1 MDDNSLPPEA
11 GNEQVTGEAPLATE
25 GDDFEEPIVGSI
37 DTSDWYS
44 TEDEATSKSTLR
56 STTSSTANGYI
67 AAFKVSSGL
76 HLVDEEETKRAY
88 RNHGE
93 LGLFSLFIT
102 QEIKR
107 SLGQW
112 TNEALSIRGLAPT
125 TIAEFDAYL
134 GLEFAMSICPLNE
147 ISDFWSEKR
156 FLGQHDFVETMGRT
170 RFQNIRSSLKIYPPT
185 PPVLHVRVQGAHEVS
200 EYPQQSQNPPTNTS
214 CSPPVSL
221 QLHRSMQ
228 ALPARPAVQDG
239 SNGVVDAAGDNYST
253 TTTTSPSEYD
263 TSRDPL
269 WHSRILLRHIQR
281 KFADVA
287 IPYGVSSLD
296 ENSIRT
302 KARTAAKSFIPT
314 KPDKNAIRFYAVVG
328 WESLCQRSR
337 VVA

>member
-25 GDDFEEPIVGSI
+25 GDEFEEPIVGSI

-44 TEDEATSKSTLR
+44 TEDEAT
-56 STTSSTANGYI
+56 I
-67 AAFKVSSGL
+67 
-76 HLVDEEETKRAY
+76 
-88 RNHGE
+88 
-93 LGLFSLFIT
+93 
-102 QEIKR
+102 
-107 SLGQW
+107 
-112 TNEALSIRGLAPT
+112 
-125 TIAEFDAYL
+125 
-134 GLEFAMSICPLNE
+134 
-147 ISDFWSEKR
+147 
-156 FLGQHDFVETMGRT
+156 
-170 RFQNIRSSLKIYPPT
+170 
-185 PPVLHVRVQGAHEVS
+185 
-200 EYPQQSQNPPTNTS
+200 
-214 CSPPVSL
+214 SL